1 MRAHSVIFIRNKKDA
16 LFTAIVSTVVTLFSG
31 LWVWKEIKLPVTTET
46 FFWLPVPL
54 LFVIICIIT
63 WMRFFQQQILIL
75 INDKG
80 IKLRKRELIRWCD
93 IENYYITENISD
105 TITRFL
111 FIKLKSIEKKVKF
124 YIAEADVPIEGLVD
138 SIQVYAMRFGF
149 TYLGVNGK

>member
-1 MRAHSVIFIRNKKDA
+1 
-16 LFTAIVSTVVTLFSG
+16 
-31 LWVWKEIKLPVTTET
+31 
-46 FFWLPVPL
+46 
-54 LFVIICIIT
+54 
-63 WMRFFQQQILIL
+63 MRFFQQQILIL